1 VILIDRL
8 LASQKK
14 FSSATW
20 AAGGAGMLLIH
31 PMTQAF
37 LLCVVPPA
45 VMAAIV
51 FPRIFGSSVGGFAWI
66 FGAFAGFAVFLW
78 RLSVVGPT
86 IRSEGDRFYDEE
98 TRHILASEYRDT
110 HSASFKSDKTDG

>member
-1 VILIDRL
+1 VILINRL

-20 AAGGAGMLLIH
+20 TAGGAGMLLIH
-31 PMTQAF
+31 PLTQAF

-45 VMAAIV
+45 VVAAIIL
-51 FPRIFGSSVGGFAWI
+51 PQLFGNSVSGFAWI

-78 RLSVVGPT
+78 RLSVVAPT
-86 IRSEGDRFYDEE
+86 VRSEGDRVYDEE

-110 HSASFKSDKTDG
+110 HSVSFKSDKTDG